1 MNITIKLRKMV
12 ILFKC
17 LNLVV
22 ISKLFKKYLYILIEI
37 FLYQYIYCSTNMKK
51 ILDFISKFNILS
63 LYKNSITI

>member
-22 ISKLFKKYLYILIEI
+22 ISKLFKKIFIYIDRNIFIAIYLL
-37 FLYQYIYCSTNMKK
+37 F
-51 ILDFISKFNILS
+51 D
-63 LYKNSITI
+63 